1 MKYANLIL
9 PSHKLCFVV
18 ALAAGMIAVPMPTMA
33 EQAVQNI
40 QQAGVVKGQV
50 TDKNGDAVIGATVKV
65 KNAQTGTV
73 TDFNGNFSLS
83 VQKAGTLVVSYI
95 GYLAKEVAFNPGQT
109 LNISIEEDATALDE
123 VVVVGYGVQKKSD
136 VTGSVTS
143 INKDRL
149 SKLPVTNVLQAVQGA
164 AAGVINKDRLSKLP
178 VTNVLQAVQ
187 GAAAGVTI
195 SQGSSIPGDAP
206 SALVRG
212 RNSINA
218 GTGPYIV
225 VDGIPISKSGGSLN
239 DINPSDIESMEILK
253 DASATAI
260 YGTNGANGVILITT
274 KHGKDGKPSVSYNG
288 YIGIEDFAHKMDFCN
303 GSQITQR
310 YKDYVAQNPGETMYN
325 DFVKNQNEAEAQAA
339 GRETDWL
346 YDMVS
351 QTGIIQDHN
360 VTVNGGA
367 EKIKYFISGDYMSQK
382 GVLKGFNYKRYSLR
396 MNIDADVTDYLKIG
410 TNSYIVSHNRD
421 GGRVN
426 FLMAEAMS
434 PYGKV
439 YEDNGSYCIYPMYTE
454 SLFFNPMR
462 DVNQDHERR
471 QWNINLNGY
480 ADINFGNIW
489 KPLDGL
495 RYKFNFGY
503 SFVPRRENYYNGAE
517 QNDLN
522 GYGYI
527 FNAETQSY
535 TAENILT
542 YAKDFGKHHFDLTA
556 LYASSRKKYHDN
568 TAAASK
574 FINDELLWHN
584 LGGGG
589 TQTAKSYTDLYTT
602 VSQMGRLNYSY
613 DSRYLFTFTVRR
625 DGSSVFGEDNK
636 YGTFPSVA
644 LGWNIANEKFME
656 KTQGWLNNLKLRLS
670 YGKAGNEAIGVYE
683 TLAKM
688 SNAAITMDGQS
699 ATALYPSS
707 RMGNSGLGWETTKT
721 FNIGIDFGLLNN
733 RINGNIDFY
742 TSTTT
747 DLLLQ
752 RNLPK
757 ISGYSNVYM
766 NMGKTAN
773 KGLEVTINSKNI
785 VTKDFTWGT
794 NLVWSWNKNE
804 IKDLYGD
811 EKSDIGNRW
820 FIGEPISVIYDYE
833 MVGIWQKDEIE
844 RGDHLKW
851 DPQAQPGDVK
861 LRDVNGDGKID
872 PNDDKTIQGQTT
884 PKWIGGLTNTFTY
897 KNLSLSIFIQTVQGL
912 KRNNSLLAMASDEM
926 GRRNSTTEIGYW
938 TESNPSN
945 EYRSLSKTS
954 NRWGYGFPCDASFTR
969 IKDITLSYQFP
980 AQITNALRIS
990 ALTVYA
996 SARNLAT
1003 FTSWKGWDPE
1013 SDITQRGWG
1022 GYENNYPMTKSYVF
1036 GLNVTF

>member
-1 MKYANLIL
+1 MKYAKLTL
-9 PSHKLCFVV
+9 PSKKLCFVM
-18 ALAAGMIAVPMPTMA
+18 ALAAGMVAFPLPTMA
-33 EQAVQNI
+33 EQAVQNV

-65 KNAQTGTV
+65 KDAQTGTV

-83 VQKAGTLVVSYI
+83 VQKAGSIVVSYI
-95 GYLAKEVAFNPGQT
+95 GYLTKEVAFTPGQS
-109 LNISIEEDATALDE
+109 LNITIEEDATALDE

-164 AAGVINKDRLSKLP
+164 AAGV
-178 VTNVLQAVQ
+178 
-187 GAAAGVTI
+187 TI
-195 SQGSSIPGDAP
+195 TQGSSIPGDAP

-239 DINPSDIESMEILK
+239 DINPNDIESMEILK

-274 KHGKDGKPSVSYNG
+274 KHGKDGKPTVSYNG
-288 YIGIEDFAHKMDFCN
+288 YLGIEDFAKKLDFAN
-303 GSQITQR
+303 GPQMTQR
-310 YKDYVAQNPGETMYN
+310 YKDSAAQNPGETMFN
-325 DFVKNQNEAEAQAA
+325 DYVKYANEAENQAA
-339 GRETDWL
+339 GKETDWL
-346 YDMVS
+346 YDLAS

-360 VTVNGGA
+360 ITINGGA
-367 EKIKYFISGDYMSQK
+367 EKVKYFISGDYMSQK

-439 YEDNGSYCIYPMYTE
+439 YDENGNYEQYPMYSET
-454 SLFFNPMR
+454 LFFNPMQYI
-462 DVNQDHERR
+462 DQDHERR

-480 ADINFGNIW
+480 AELNFGNIW

-503 SFVPRRENYYNGAE
+503 SFVPKRENYYNGE
-517 QNDLN
+517 TEYNHSG

-527 FNAETQSY
+527 FNAETQSR
-535 TAENILT
+535 TVENILT
-542 YAKDFGKHHFDLTA
+542 YSKDIKKHHFDITL

-568 TAAASK
+568 TATGSK

-589 TQTAKSYTDLYTT
+589 TQTAKSYTDLYKT

-625 DGSSVFGEDNK
+625 DGSSVFGSDNK
-636 YGTFPSVA
+636 YGTFPSIA

-656 KTQGWLNNLKLRLS
+656 KADWLNNLKLRLS

-688 SNAAITMDGQS
+688 SNAALTMDGQS

-721 FNIGIDFGLLNN
+721 FNIGIDFGILNN

-742 TSTTT
+742 TSKTT

-766 NMGKTAN
+766 NMGETAN
-773 KGLEVTINSKNI
+773 KGLEITINSKNI

-811 EKSDIGNRW
+811 KQDDLGNRW
-820 FIGEPISVIYDYE
+820 FIGEPISVIYDYVME
-833 MVGIWQKDEIE
+833 GIWQEDEIAS
-844 RGDHLKW
+844 GAHLNH

-861 LRDVNGDGKID
+861 LADLDGDGKIT
-872 PNDDKTIQGQTT
+872 PEGDKKIQGQTT
-884 PKWIGGLTNTFTY
+884 PKWTAGLTNTFSY
-897 KNLSLSIFIQTVQGL
+897 KGLTLSIFIQTAQGMM
-912 KRNNSLLAMASDEM
+912 RNNSLLAMAADEQ

-938 TESNPSN
+938 TPDNKSN
-945 EYRSLSKTS
+945 EYRSLSRTS
-954 NRWGYGFPCDASFTR
+954 NRWGYGFPRKANYTR
-969 IKDITLSYQFP
+969 IKDITLSYTFP
-980 AQITNALRIS
+980 QQILNAIHLS
-990 ALTVYA
+990 GLTAYV
-996 SARNLAT
+996 SGRNLYT
-1003 FTSWKGWDPE
+1003 FTDWKGWDPE
-1013 SDITQRGWG
+1013 ADITQRGWS
-1022 GYENNYPMTKSYVF
+1022 GYENNYPMTKSFVF

>member
-1 MKYANLIL
+1 MKYAKLTL
-9 PSHKLCFVV
+9 PSKKLCFVM
-18 ALAAGMIAVPMPTMA
+18 ALAAGIMAFPLPTMA
-33 EQAVQNI
+33 EHAVQNV
-40 QQAGVVKGQV
+40 QQAGIVKGQV
-50 TDKNGDAVIGATVKV
+50 TDKNGDSVIGATVKV

-73 TDFNGNFSLS
+73 TDFDGNFSLN
-83 VQKAGTLVVSYI
+83 VQESGTLVISYI
-95 GYLAKEVAFNPGQT
+95 GYLTKEVPFTVGQT
-109 LNISIEEDATALDE
+109 LDITIEEDATALDE

-164 AAGVINKDRLSKLP
+164 AAGV
-178 VTNVLQAVQ
+178 
-187 GAAAGVTI
+187 TI
-195 SQGSSIPGDAP
+195 TQGSSIPGDAP
-206 SALVRG
+206 TALVRG

-239 DINPSDIESMEILK
+239 DINPNDIESMEILK

-274 KHGKDGKPSVSYNG
+274 KHGKDGKPTVSYNAYVG
-288 YIGIEDFAHKMDFCN
+288 FEDFAKKLDYCN
-303 GSQITQR
+303 GAQITQR

-325 DFVKNQNEAEAQAA
+325 DYVKNANEAEAQAA
-339 GRETDWL
+339 GKETDWL
-346 YDMVS
+346 YDMIS

-396 MNIDADVTDYLKIG
+396 MNLDADVTDYLKIG

-439 YEDNGSYCIYPMYTE
+439 YDENGNYEQYPMYSET
-454 SLFFNPMR
+454 LFFNPMQYI
-462 DVNQDHERR
+462 NQDHERR
-471 QWNINLNGY
+471 QWNINLNAY
-480 ADINFGNIW
+480 AELNFGNIW

-503 SFVPRRENYYNGAE
+503 SYAPARENYYNGVEEFNNAG
-517 QNDLN
+517 
-522 GYGYI
+522 GYAYI
-527 FNAETQSY
+527 WNAETQSR
-535 TAENILT
+535 TVENILT
-542 YAKDFGKHHFDLTA
+542 YAKDIQKHHFDITL
-556 LYASSRKKYHDN
+556 LYASSRKKYHSN
-568 TAAASK
+568 SATGSK
-574 FINDELLWHN
+574 FINDELQWHN
-584 LGGGG
+584 LGGGS
-589 TQTAKSYTDLYTT
+589 TQTAGSYSDLYTT

-625 DGSSVFGEDNK
+625 DGSSVFGSDNK

-656 KTQGWLNNLKLRLS
+656 KTQSWLNNLKLRLS

-688 SNAAITMDGQS
+688 SNSSITMDGAS
-699 ATALYPSS
+699 STALYPSS

-742 TSTTT
+742 TSETS

-773 KGLEVTINSKNI
+773 KGLEITINSKNI
-785 VTKDFTWGT
+785 VTNDFTWGT
-794 NLVWSWNKNE
+794 SLVWSWNKNE

-811 EKSDIGNRW
+811 KQDDLGNRW
-820 FIGEPISVIYDYE
+820 FIGEPISVIYDYVME
-833 MVGIWQKDEIE
+833 GIWQEDEIAA
-844 RGDHLKW
+844 GKHLNQ
-851 DPQAQPGDVK
+851 DPQAQAGDVK
-861 LRDVNGDGKID
+861 LKDLDGDGKIT
-872 PNDDKTIQGQTT
+872 PEGDKKIQGQTT
-884 PKWIGGLTNTFTY
+884 PKWTAGLTNTFSY
-897 KNLSLSIFIQTVQGL
+897 KGLTLSIFIQTAQGQ
-912 KRNNSLLAMASDEM
+912 KRNNSLLAMAADEQ
-926 GRRNSTTEIGYW
+926 GRRNSTTEVGYW
-938 TESNPSN
+938 TPENKSN

-954 NRWGYGFPCDASFTR
+954 NRWGYGFPRNASYTR
-969 IKDITLSYQFP
+969 IKDITLSYTFP
-980 AQITNALRIS
+980 QQILNAIHLNG
-990 ALTVYA
+990 LTAYV
-996 SARNLAT
+996 SGRNLYT

-1013 SDITQRGWG
+1013 SDITQRGWS
-1022 GYENNYPMTKSYVF
+1022 GYENNYPMTKSLVF

>member
-1 MKYANLIL
+1 MKYANLAL
-9 PSHKLCFVV
+9 PSKKLCFVM
-18 ALAAGMIAVPMPTMA
+18 ALAAGLFANPLPTMA
-33 EQAVQNI
+33 EQAVQNV

-65 KNAQTGTV
+65 KDAQTGTV
-73 TDFNGNFSLS
+73 TDFDGNFSLN
-83 VQKAGTLVVSYI
+83 VQKAGTLVVTYI
-95 GYLAKEVAFNPGQT
+95 GYQTKEVAFQPGQS
-109 LNISIEEDATALDE
+109 LNITIEDDAELLDE

-164 AAGVINKDRLSKLP
+164 AAGV
-178 VTNVLQAVQ
+178 
-187 GAAAGVTI
+187 TI
-195 SQGSSIPGDAP
+195 TQGSSIPGDAP

-239 DINPSDIESMEILK
+239 DINPGDIESMEILK

-288 YIGIEDFAHKMDFCN
+288 YIGFENFAHKMDYCN
-303 GSQITQR
+303 GAQITQR

-346 YDMVS
+346 YDMIS

-367 EKIKYFISGDYMSQK
+367 EKVKYFISGDYMSQK
-382 GVLKGFNYKRYSLR
+382 GVLKGFNYKRYSMR
-396 MNIDADVTDYLKIG
+396 MNIDADVTDYLRIG

-426 FLMAEAMS
+426 FMMAEAMS

-439 YEDNGSYCIYPMYTE
+439 YEDDGSYCIYPMYTE

-462 DVNQDHERR
+462 DINQDHERR
-471 QWNINLNGY
+471 QWNINLNAY
-480 ADINFGNIW
+480 AELNFGNIW
-489 KPLDGL
+489 KPLTGL
-495 RYKFNFGY
+495 TYKFNFGY
-503 SFVPRRENYYNGAE
+503 SFVPKRENYYNGAE
-517 QNDLN
+517 QNDPN

-527 FNAETQSY
+527 FNAETQSR
-535 TAENILT
+535 TVENILT
-542 YAKDFGKHHFDLTA
+542 YAKDIQKHHFDITL

-568 TAAASK
+568 TATGAK

-589 TQTAKSYTDLYTT
+589 TQTAKSYTDLYKT

-625 DGSSVFGEDNK
+625 DGSSVFGADNK

-656 KTQGWLNNLKLRLS
+656 KADWLNNLKLRLS

-688 SNAAITMDGQS
+688 SNSALTMDGQS

-721 FNIGIDFGLLNN
+721 FNIGIDFGFLNN

-757 ISGYSNVYM
+757 VSGYSNVYM

-773 KGLEVTINSKNI
+773 KGLEITINSKNI

-833 MVGIWQKDEIE
+833 MVGIWQKDEID
-844 RGDHLKW
+844 RGDHLNW

-912 KRNNSLLAMASDEM
+912 KRENSLLGTASDEM
-926 GRRNSTTEIGYW
+926 GRRNSTTEVGYW

-945 EYRSLSKTS
+945 EFRSLSKTS
-954 NRWGYGFPCDASFTR
+954 NRWGYRFPCDASFTR
-969 IKDITLSYQFP
+969 IKDVTLSYQFP

-1013 SDITQRGWG
+1013 ADITQRGWKD
-1022 GYENNYPMTKSYVF
+1022 YENNYPMTKSYVF

>member
-9 PSHKLCFVV
+9 PSRKLCFVV

-40 QQAGVVKGQV
+40 QQVGVVKGQV

-143 INKDRL
+143 
-149 SKLPVTNVLQAVQGA
+149 
-164 AAGVINKDRLSKLP
+164 INKDRLSKLP

>member
-1 MKYANLIL
+1 MKYAKLTL
-9 PSHKLCFVV
+9 PSKKLCFVM
-18 ALAAGMIAVPMPTMA
+18 ALAAGMVAFPLPTMA
-33 EQAVQNI
+33 EQAVQNV

-65 KNAQTGTV
+65 KDAQTGTV

-83 VQKAGTLVVSYI
+83 VQKAGSIVVSYI
-95 GYLAKEVAFNPGQT
+95 GYLTKEVAFTPGQS
-109 LNISIEEDATALDE
+109 LNITIEEDATALDE

-143 INKDRL
+143 
-149 SKLPVTNVLQAVQGA
+149 
-164 AAGVINKDRLSKLP
+164 INKDRLSKLP

-239 DINPSDIESMEILK
+239 DINPGDIESMEILK

-288 YIGIEDFAHKMDFCN
+288 YIGFENFAKKMDFCN
-303 GSQITQR
+303 GAQITQR

-325 DFVKNQNEAEAQAA
+325 DYVKNQNEADAQAA
-339 GRETDWL
+339 GKETDWL

-367 EKIKYFISGDYMSQK
+367 DKIKYFISGDYMSQK

-439 YEDNGSYCIYPMYTE
+439 YEDDGSYCIYPMYTE

-471 QWNINLNGY
+471 QWNINLNAY

-489 KPLDGL
+489 KPLEGL
-495 RYKFNFGY
+495 SYKFNFGY

-517 QNDLN
+517 QNDQN

-527 FNAETQSY
+527 FNAETQSR
-535 TAENILT
+535 TVENILT
-542 YAKDFGKHHFDLTA
+542 YAKDIKKHHFDITL

-568 TAAASK
+568 TATGAK

-584 LGGGG
+584 LGGGA
-589 TQTAKSYTDLYTT
+589 TQTAKSYTDLYKT

-625 DGSSVFGEDNK
+625 DGSSVFGSDNK
-636 YGTFPSVA
+636 YGTFPSIA

-656 KTQGWLNNLKLRLS
+656 KVDWLNNLKLRLS

-688 SNAAITMDGQS
+688 SNAALTMDGQS

-721 FNIGIDFGLLNN
+721 FNIGIDFGILNN

-742 TSTTT
+742 TSKTT

-766 NMGKTAN
+766 NMGETAN
-773 KGLEVTINSKNI
+773 KGLEITINSKNI

-794 NLVWSWNKNE
+794 SLVWSWNKNE

-811 EKSDIGNRW
+811 KQDDLGNRW
-820 FIGEPISVIYDYE
+820 FIGEPISVIYDYVME
-833 MVGIWQKDEIE
+833 GIWQKDEIE
-844 RGDHLKW
+844 RGDHLNH

-861 LRDVNGDGKID
+861 LADLNGDGKIT
-872 PNDDKTIQGQTT
+872 PEGDKKIQGQTT
-884 PKWIGGLTNTFTY
+884 PKWIGGMTNTFTY

-912 KRNNSLLAMASDEM
+912 KRDNSLLAMASDEM

-938 TESNPSN
+938 TESNPTN

-954 NRWGYGFPCDASFTR
+954 NRWGYGFPRSAAFTR

-980 AQITNALRIS
+980 AQICNVLHLN

-996 SARNLAT
+996 SGRNLFT
-1003 FTSWKGWDPE
+1003 FTDWKGWDPE
-1013 SDITQRGWG
+1013 SDITQRGWRD
-1022 GYENNYPMTKSYVF
+1022 YENNYPMTKSMVF

>member
-1 MKYANLIL
+1 MKYANLTL
-9 PSHKLCFVV
+9 PSRKLCFVV

-33 EQAVQNI
+33 EQAVQNV

-50 TDKNGDAVIGATVKV
+50 TDKNGDAVIGATVKIKDSQV
-65 KNAQTGTV
+65 GTV
-73 TDFNGNFSLS
+73 TNFDGNFSLN
-83 VQKAGTLVVSYI
+83 VQKAGRLVVSYI
-95 GYLAKEVAFNPGQT
+95 GYLTKEVAFTPGQT
-109 LNISIEEDATALDE
+109 LNIEIEEDATALDE

-143 INKDRL
+143 
-149 SKLPVTNVLQAVQGA
+149 
-164 AAGVINKDRLSKLP
+164 INKDRLSKLP

>member
-1 MKYANLIL
+1 MKYAKLTL
-9 PSHKLCFVV
+9 PSKKLCFVM
-18 ALAAGMIAVPMPTMA
+18 ALAAGLGSFPLPTMA
-33 EQAVQNI
+33 EQTVQNI
-40 QQAGVVKGQV
+40 QQTGVVKGQV
-50 TDKNGDAVIGATVKV
+50 TDKNGDPVIGATVKV
-65 KNAQTGTV
+65 KNAQAGTV
-73 TDFNGNFSLS
+73 TDYDGNFVLN
-83 VQKAGTLVVSYI
+83 VHNPGTLVITYI
-95 GYLAKEVAFNPGQT
+95 GYLTKEVTFNLGQT
-109 LNISIEEDATALDE
+109 LNITIEEDATALDE

-164 AAGVINKDRLSKLP
+164 AAGV
-178 VTNVLQAVQ
+178 
-187 GAAAGVTI
+187 TI
-195 SQGSSIPGDAP
+195 TQGSSIPGDAP

-239 DINPSDIESMEILK
+239 DINPADIESMEILK

-274 KHGKDGKPSVSYNG
+274 KHGKDGKPTVSYNG
-288 YIGIEDFAHKMDFCN
+288 YVGFEDFAKKMDFCN
-303 GSQITQR
+303 GAQITQR

-325 DFVKNQNEAEAQAA
+325 DYVKNQNEAAAQAA
-339 GRETDWL
+339 GQETDWI

-367 EKIKYFISGDYMSQK
+367 ERIKYFISGDYMSQK
-382 GVLKGFNYKRYSLR
+382 GVLKGFNYKRYSMR
-396 MNIDADVTDYLKIG
+396 MNVDADVTNYLKIG

-434 PYGKV
+434 PYGQV
-439 YEDNGSYCIYPMYTE
+439 YNEDGSYCIYPMYTE

-471 QWNINLNGY
+471 QWNINLNAY
-480 ADINFGNIW
+480 AEMDFGNIW
-489 KPLDGL
+489 KPLAGL

-503 SFVPRRENYYNGAE
+503 SFVPRRENYYNGTE
-517 QNDLN
+517 QNDQN

-527 FNAETQSY
+527 FNAETQSR
-535 TAENILT
+535 TVENILT
-542 YAKDFGKHHFDLTA
+542 YAKDIQKHHFDITL

-568 TAAASK
+568 TATGAK
-574 FINDELLWHN
+574 FINDELSWHN

-589 TQTAKSYTDLYTT
+589 TQTAKSYTDLYKT

-625 DGSSVFGEDNK
+625 DGSSVFGNDNK
-636 YGTFPSVA
+636 FGVFPSVA

-656 KTQGWLNNLKLRLS
+656 KAQGWLNNLKLRLS

-688 SNAAITMDGQS
+688 SNNALTMDGQS

-721 FNIGIDFGLLNN
+721 FNIGLDFGFLNN

-794 NLVWSWNKNE
+794 SLVWSWNKNE

-811 EKSDIGNRW
+811 QKDDLGNRW
-820 FIGEPISVIYDYE
+820 FIGQPISVIYDSVME
-833 MVGIWQKDEIE
+833 GIWQKDEID
-844 RGDHLKW
+844 RGDHLKQ

-861 LRDVNGDGKID
+861 LADLDGDGKIT
-872 PNDDKTIQGQTT
+872 PEGDKKIQGQTT

-897 KNLSLSIFIQTVQGL
+897 KNLTLSIFIQTVQGL

-938 TESNPSN
+938 TEANPSN

-954 NRWGYGFPCDASFTR
+954 NRWGYGFPRSAAFTR
-969 IKDITLSYQFP
+969 VKDITLSYQFP
-980 AQITNALRIS
+980 AQICNMLHLN

-996 SARNLAT
+996 SGRNLWT

-1022 GYENNYPMTKSYVF
+1022 GYENNYPMTKSMVF

>member
-1 MKYANLIL
+1 MKYAKLTL
-9 PSHKLCFVV
+9 PSKKLCFVM
-18 ALAAGMIAVPMPTMA
+18 ALAAGMVAFPLPTMA
-33 EQAVQNI
+33 EQAVQNV

-65 KNAQTGTV
+65 KDAQTGTV

-83 VQKAGTLVVSYI
+83 VQKAGSIVVSYI
-95 GYLAKEVAFNPGQT
+95 GYLTKEVAFTPGQS
-109 LNISIEEDATALDE
+109 LNITIEEDATALDE

-143 INKDRL
+143 
-149 SKLPVTNVLQAVQGA
+149 
-164 AAGVINKDRLSKLP
+164 INKDRLSKLP

-239 DINPSDIESMEILK
+239 DINPGDIESMEILK

-288 YIGIEDFAHKMDFCN
+288 YIGFENFAKKMDFCN
-303 GSQITQR
+303 GAQITQR

-325 DFVKNQNEAEAQAA
+325 DYVKNQNEADAQAA
-339 GRETDWL
+339 GKETDWL

-367 EKIKYFISGDYMSQK
+367 DKIKYFISGDYMSQK

-439 YEDNGSYCIYPMYTE
+439 YEDDGSYCIYPMYTE

-471 QWNINLNGY
+471 QWNINLNAY

-489 KPLDGL
+489 KPLEGL
-495 RYKFNFGY
+495 SYKFNFGY
-503 SFVPRRENYYNGAE
+503 SFVPKRENYYNGAE
-517 QNDLN
+517 QNDQN

-527 FNAETQSY
+527 FNAETQSR
-535 TAENILT
+535 TVENILT
-542 YAKDFGKHHFDLTA
+542 YAKDIKKHHFDITL

-568 TAAASK
+568 TATGAK

-584 LGGGG
+584 LGGGA
-589 TQTAKSYTDLYTT
+589 TQTAKSYTDLYKT

-625 DGSSVFGEDNK
+625 DGSSVFGSDNK
-636 YGTFPSVA
+636 YGTFPSIA

-656 KTQGWLNNLKLRLS
+656 KVDWLNNLKLRLS

-688 SNAAITMDGQS
+688 SNAALTMDGQS

-721 FNIGIDFGLLNN
+721 FNIGIDFGILNN

-742 TSTTT
+742 TSKTT

-766 NMGKTAN
+766 NMGETAN
-773 KGLEVTINSKNI
+773 KGLEITINSKNI

-794 NLVWSWNKNE
+794 SLVWSWNKNE

-811 EKSDIGNRW
+811 KQDDLGNRW
-820 FIGEPISVIYDYE
+820 FIGEPISVIYDYVME
-833 MVGIWQKDEIE
+833 GIWQKDEIE
-844 RGDHLKW
+844 RGDHLNH

-861 LRDVNGDGKID
+861 LADLDGDGKIT
-872 PNDDKTIQGQTT
+872 PEGDKKIQGQTT
-884 PKWIGGLTNTFTY
+884 PKWIGGMTNTFTY

-954 NRWGYGFPCDASFTR
+954 NRWGYGFPRSAAFTR

-980 AQITNALRIS
+980 AQICNMLHLN

-996 SARNLAT
+996 SGRNLFT
-1003 FTSWKGWDPE
+1003 FTDWKGWDPE

-1022 GYENNYPMTKSYVF
+1022 GYENNYPMTKSMVF

>member
-1 MKYANLIL
+1 MKYAKLTL
-9 PSHKLCFVV
+9 PSKKLCFVM
-18 ALAAGMIAVPMPTMA
+18 ALAAGLVTFPLPTMA
-33 EQAVQNI
+33 EQTVQNI
-40 QQAGVVKGQV
+40 QQTGVVKGQV
-50 TDKNGDAVIGATVKV
+50 TDKNGDPVIGATVKV
-65 KNAQTGTV
+65 KNAQAGTV
-73 TDFNGNFSLS
+73 TDYDGNFVLN
-83 VQKAGTLVVSYI
+83 VHNPGTLVITYI
-95 GYLAKEVAFNPGQT
+95 GYLTKEVTFNLGQT
-109 LNISIEEDATALDE
+109 LNITIEEDATALDE

-164 AAGVINKDRLSKLP
+164 AAGV
-178 VTNVLQAVQ
+178 
-187 GAAAGVTI
+187 TI

-206 SALVRG
+206 SALIRG

-239 DINPSDIESMEILK
+239 DINPADIESMEILK

-274 KHGKDGKPSVSYNG
+274 KHGKDGKPTVSYNG
-288 YIGIEDFAHKMDFCN
+288 YVGFEDFAKKMDFCN
-303 GSQITQR
+303 GAQITQR

-325 DFVKNQNEAEAQAA
+325 DYVKNQNEAAAQAA
-339 GRETDWL
+339 GQETDWI

-367 EKIKYFISGDYMSQK
+367 ERIKYFISGDYMSQK
-382 GVLKGFNYKRYSLR
+382 GVLKGFNYKRYSMR
-396 MNIDADVTDYLKIG
+396 MNVDADVTNYLKIG

-434 PYGKV
+434 PYGQV
-439 YEDNGSYCIYPMYTE
+439 YNEDGSYCIYPMYTE

-471 QWNINLNGY
+471 QWNINLNAY
-480 ADINFGNIW
+480 AEMDFGNIW
-489 KPLDGL
+489 KPLAGL

-517 QNDLN
+517 QNDQN

-527 FNAETQSY
+527 FNAETQSR
-535 TAENILT
+535 TVENILT
-542 YAKDFGKHHFDLTA
+542 YAKDIQKHHFDITL

-568 TAAASK
+568 TATGAK
-574 FINDELLWHN
+574 FINDELSWHN

-589 TQTAKSYTDLYTT
+589 TQTAKSYTDLYKT

-625 DGSSVFGEDNK
+625 DGSSVFGNDNK
-636 YGTFPSVA
+636 FGVFPSVA

-656 KTQGWLNNLKLRLS
+656 KAQGWLNNLKLRLS

-688 SNAAITMDGQS
+688 SNNALTMDGQS

-721 FNIGIDFGLLNN
+721 FNIGLDFGFLNN

-794 NLVWSWNKNE
+794 SLVWSWNKNE

-811 EKSDIGNRW
+811 QKDDLGNRW
-820 FIGEPISVIYDYE
+820 FIGQPISVIYDYVME
-833 MVGIWQKDEIE
+833 GIWQKDEID
-844 RGDHLKW
+844 RGDHLKQ

-861 LRDVNGDGKID
+861 LADLDGDGKIT
-872 PNDDKTIQGQTT
+872 PEGDKKIQGQTT

-897 KNLSLSIFIQTVQGL
+897 KNLTLSIFIQTVQGL

-938 TESNPSN
+938 TEANPSN

-954 NRWGYGFPCDASFTR
+954 NRWGYGFPRSAAFTR
-969 IKDITLSYQFP
+969 VKDITLSYQFP
-980 AQITNALRIS
+980 AQICNMLHLN

-996 SARNLAT
+996 SGRNLWT

-1022 GYENNYPMTKSYVF
+1022 GYENNYPMTKSMVF

>member
-1 MKYANLIL
+1 MKYAKLTL
-9 PSHKLCFVV
+9 PTRKLCFVM
-18 ALAAGMIAVPMPTMA
+18 ALAAGMMAFPLPTMA
-33 EQAVQNI
+33 EQAVQDV

-50 TDKNGDAVIGATVKV
+50 TDKNGEGVIGATVKV
-65 KNAQTGTV
+65 KDAATGTV
-73 TDFNGNFSLS
+73 TDYDGNFTLN
-83 VQKAGTLVVSYI
+83 VQSAGTLVVSYI
-95 GYLAKEVAFNPGQT
+95 GYLTKEVAFTPGQT
-109 LNISIEEDATALDE
+109 LNITIEEDATALDE

-143 INKDRL
+143 
-149 SKLPVTNVLQAVQGA
+149 
-164 AAGVINKDRLSKLP
+164 INKDRLSKLP

-225 VDGIPISKSGGSLN
+225 VDGVPISKSGGSLN
-239 DINPSDIESMEILK
+239 DINPGDIESMEILK

-274 KHGKDGKPSVSYNG
+274 KHGKDGKPSISYNG
-288 YIGIEDFAHKMDFCN
+288 YLGIEDFAHKMDYCN
-303 GSQITQR
+303 GAQITQR

-396 MNIDADVTDYLKIG
+396 MNIDADVTDYLRIG

-426 FLMAEAMS
+426 FMMAEAMS

-439 YEDNGSYCIYPMYTE
+439 YEDDGSYCIYPMYTE
-454 SLFFNPMR
+454 SLFFNPLR
-462 DVNQDHERR
+462 DINQDHERR
-471 QWNINLNGY
+471 QWNINLNAY
-480 ADINFGNIW
+480 AELNFGNIW
-489 KPLDGL
+489 KTLTGL
-495 RYKFNFGY
+495 TYKFNFGY
-503 SFVPRRENYYNGAE
+503 SFVPKRENYYNGAE
-517 QNDLN
+517 QNDPN

-527 FNAETQSY
+527 FNAETQSR
-535 TAENILT
+535 TVENILT
-542 YAKDFGKHHFDLTA
+542 YAKDIQKHHFDITL

-568 TAAASK
+568 TATGAK

-625 DGSSVFGEDNK
+625 DGSSVFGSDNK

-656 KTQGWLNNLKLRLS
+656 KADWLNNLKLRLS

-688 SNAAITMDGQS
+688 SNAALTMDGQS

-721 FNIGIDFGLLNN
+721 FNIGIDFGFLNN

-773 KGLEVTINSKNI
+773 KGLEITINSKNI

-912 KRNNSLLAMASDEM
+912 KRNNSLLGTASDEM
-926 GRRNSTTEIGYW
+926 GRRNSPTEIGYW
-938 TESNPSN
+938 SESNPSN
-945 EYRSLSKTS
+945 EFRSLSKTS

-969 IKDITLSYQFP
+969 IKDVTLSYQFP
-980 AQITNALRIS
+980 AQIVNALHIS

-1013 SDITQRGWG
+1013 ADITQRGWG

>member
-1 MKYANLIL
+1 MKNVHLSL
-9 PSHKLCFVV
+9 PSKKLCFAM
-18 ALAAGMIAVPMPTMA
+18 ALAAGIMAFPLPTMA
-33 EQAVQNI
+33 EQAVQNV
-40 QQAGVVKGQV
+40 QQTGVVKGQV
-50 TDKNGDAVIGATVKV
+50 TDKNGDGVIGATVKV
-65 KNAQTGTV
+65 KDAATGTV
-73 TDFNGNFSLS
+73 TDYDGNFSLN

-95 GYLAKEVAFNPGQT
+95 GYLTKEVAFTPGQT

-164 AAGVINKDRLSKLP
+164 AAGV
-178 VTNVLQAVQ
+178 
-187 GAAAGVTI
+187 TI
-195 SQGSSIPGDAP
+195 TQGSSIPGDAP

-239 DINPSDIESMEILK
+239 DINPGDIESMEILK

-274 KHGKDGKPSVSYNG
+274 KHGKDGTPSVSYNG
-288 YIGIEDFAHKMDFCN
+288 YIGFENFAHKMDYCN
-303 GSQITQR
+303 GAQITQR

-346 YDMVS
+346 YDMIS

-367 EKIKYFISGDYMSQK
+367 EKVKYFISGDYMSQK

-396 MNIDADVTDYLKIG
+396 MNIDADVTDYLRIG

-426 FLMAEAMS
+426 FMMAEAMS

-439 YEDNGSYCIYPMYTE
+439 YEDDGSYCIYPMYTE

-462 DVNQDHERR
+462 DINQDHERR
-471 QWNINLNGY
+471 QWNINLNAY
-480 ADINFGNIW
+480 AELNFGNIW
-489 KPLDGL
+489 KPLSGL
-495 RYKFNFGY
+495 TYKFNFGY
-503 SFVPRRENYYNGAE
+503 SFVPKRENYYNGAE
-517 QNDLN
+517 QNDPN

-527 FNAETQSY
+527 FNAETQSR
-535 TAENILT
+535 TVENILT
-542 YAKDFGKHHFDLTA
+542 YAKDIQKHHFDITL

-568 TAAASK
+568 TATGAK

-589 TQTAKSYTDLYTT
+589 TQTAKSYTDLYKT

-625 DGSSVFGEDNK
+625 DGSSVFGSDNK
-636 YGTFPSVA
+636 YGTFPSIA

-656 KTQGWLNNLKLRLS
+656 KADWLNNLKLRLS

-688 SNAAITMDGQS
+688 SNAALTMDGQS
-699 ATALYPSS
+699 NTALYPSS

-721 FNIGIDFGLLNN
+721 FNIGIDFGFLNN

-757 ISGYSNVYM
+757 ISGFSNVYM

-773 KGLEVTINSKNI
+773 KGLEITINSKNI

-833 MVGIWQKDEIE
+833 MVGIWQKEEID

-912 KRNNSLLAMASDEM
+912 KRNNSLLGTASDEM
-926 GRRNSTTEIGYW
+926 GRRNSPTEIGYW
-938 TESNPSN
+938 SESNPSN
-945 EYRSLSKTS
+945 EFRSLSKTS

-969 IKDITLSYQFP
+969 IKDVTLSYQFP
-980 AQITNALRIS
+980 AQIINALRIS

-1013 SDITQRGWG
+1013 ADITQRGWG

>member
-1 MKYANLIL
+1 M
-9 PSHKLCFVV
+9 KLCFAM
-18 ALAAGMIAVPMPTMA
+18 ALAGGIMAFPLPTMA
-33 EQAVQNI
+33 EQAVQNV

-50 TDKNGDAVIGATVKV
+50 TDKNGDGVIGATVKV
-65 KNAQTGTV
+65 KDAQAGTV
-73 TDFNGNFSLS
+73 TDYNGNFSLN

-95 GYLAKEVAFNPGQT
+95 GYLTKEIAFTPGQT
-109 LNISIEEDATALDE
+109 LNITIEEDATALDE

-143 INKDRL
+143 
-149 SKLPVTNVLQAVQGA
+149 
-164 AAGVINKDRLSKLP
+164 INKDRLSKLP

-239 DINPSDIESMEILK
+239 DINPGDIESMEILK

-274 KHGKDGKPSVSYNG
+274 KHGKEGKPSVSYNG
-288 YIGIEDFAHKMDFCN
+288 YIGFENFAHKMDYCN
-303 GSQITQR
+303 GAQITQR

-396 MNIDADVTDYLKIG
+396 MNIDADVTNYLKIG

-426 FLMAEAMS
+426 FMMAEAMS

-439 YEDNGSYCIYPMYTE
+439 YEDDGSYCIYPMYTE

-462 DVNQDHERR
+462 DINQDHERR
-471 QWNINLNGY
+471 QWNINLNAY
-480 ADINFGNIW
+480 AELNFGNIW
-489 KPLDGL
+489 KPLTGL
-495 RYKFNFGY
+495 TYKFNFGY
-503 SFVPRRENYYNGAE
+503 SFVPKRENYYNGAE
-517 QNDLN
+517 QNDPN

-527 FNAETQSY
+527 FNAETQSR
-535 TAENILT
+535 TVENILT
-542 YAKDFGKHHFDLTA
+542 YAKDIKKHHFDITL

-568 TAAASK
+568 TATGAK

-589 TQTAKSYTDLYTT
+589 TQTAKSYTDLYKT

-625 DGSSVFGEDNK
+625 DGSSVFGADNK
-636 YGTFPSVA
+636 YGTFPSIA

-656 KTQGWLNNLKLRLS
+656 KADWLNNLKLRLS

-688 SNAAITMDGQS
+688 SNAALTMDGQS

-721 FNIGIDFGLLNN
+721 FNIGIDFGFLNN

-757 ISGYSNVYM
+757 VSGYSNVYM

-773 KGLEVTINSKNI
+773 KGLEITINSKNI

-844 RGDHLKW
+844 RGDHLNW

-912 KRNNSLLAMASDEM
+912 KRNNSLLGTASDEM
-926 GRRNSTTEIGYW
+926 GRRNSPTEIGYW
-938 TESNPSN
+938 SESNPSN
-945 EYRSLSKTS
+945 EFRSLSKTS

-969 IKDITLSYQFP
+969 IKDVTLSYQFP
-980 AQITNALRIS
+980 AQIINALRIS

-1013 SDITQRGWG
+1013 ADITQRGWG

>member
-1 MKYANLIL
+1 M
-9 PSHKLCFVV
+9 KLCFAM
-18 ALAAGMIAVPMPTMA
+18 ALAGGIMAFPLPTMA
-33 EQAVQNI
+33 EQAVQNV

-50 TDKNGDAVIGATVKV
+50 TDKNGDGVIGATVKV
-65 KNAQTGTV
+65 KDAQAGTV
-73 TDFNGNFSLS
+73 TDYNGNFSLN
-83 VQKAGTLVVSYI
+83 VQKAGILVVSYI
-95 GYLAKEVAFNPGQT
+95 GYLTKEIAFTPGQT
-109 LNISIEEDATALDE
+109 LNITIEEDATALDE

-143 INKDRL
+143 
-149 SKLPVTNVLQAVQGA
+149 
-164 AAGVINKDRLSKLP
+164 INKDRLSKLP

-239 DINPSDIESMEILK
+239 DINPGDIESMEILK

-274 KHGKDGKPSVSYNG
+274 KHGKEGKPSVSYNG
-288 YIGIEDFAHKMDFCN
+288 YVGFETFAHKMDFCD
-303 GSQITQR
+303 GQQITQR

-325 DFVKNQNEAEAQAA
+325 DFVKNQNEADAQAA

-351 QTGIIQDHN
+351 QTGIIHDHN

-396 MNIDADVTDYLKIG
+396 MNIDADVTDYLRIG

-426 FLMAEAMS
+426 FMMAEAMS

-439 YEDNGSYCIYPMYTE
+439 YEDDGSYCIYPMYTE

-462 DVNQDHERR
+462 DINQDHERR
-471 QWNINLNGY
+471 QWNINLNAY
-480 ADINFGNIW
+480 AELNFGNIW
-489 KPLDGL
+489 KPLTGL
-495 RYKFNFGY
+495 TYKFNFGY
-503 SFVPRRENYYNGAE
+503 SFVPKRENYYNGAE
-517 QNDLN
+517 QNDPN

-527 FNAETQSY
+527 FNAETQSR
-535 TAENILT
+535 TVENILT
-542 YAKDFGKHHFDLTA
+542 YAKDIQKHHFDITL

-568 TAAASK
+568 TATGAK

-589 TQTAKSYTDLYTT
+589 TQTAKSYTDLYKT

-625 DGSSVFGEDNK
+625 DGSSVFGADNK

-656 KTQGWLNNLKLRLS
+656 KADWLNNLKLRLS

-688 SNAAITMDGQS
+688 SNAALTMDGQS

-721 FNIGIDFGLLNN
+721 FNIGIDFGFLNN

-757 ISGYSNVYM
+757 VSGYSNVYM

-773 KGLEVTINSKNI
+773 KGLEITINSKNI

-833 MVGIWQKDEIE
+833 MVGIWQKDEID
-844 RGDHLKW
+844 RGDHLNW

-872 PNDDKTIQGQTT
+872 PNNDKTIQGQTT

-912 KRNNSLLAMASDEM
+912 KRNNSLLGTASDEM
-926 GRRNSTTEIGYW
+926 GRRNSTTEVGYW

-945 EYRSLSKTS
+945 EFRSLSKTS

-969 IKDITLSYQFP
+969 IKDVTLSYQFP

-1013 SDITQRGWG
+1013 ADITQRGWG

>member
-1 MKYANLIL
+1 MKYAKLTL
-9 PSHKLCFVV
+9 PSKKLCFVM
-18 ALAAGMIAVPMPTMA
+18 ALAAGMVAFPLPTMA
-33 EQAVQNI
+33 EQAVQNV

-65 KNAQTGTV
+65 KDAQTGTV

-83 VQKAGTLVVSYI
+83 VQKAGSIVVSYI
-95 GYLAKEVAFNPGQT
+95 GYLTKEVAFTPGQS
-109 LNISIEEDATALDE
+109 LNITIEEDATALDE

-164 AAGVINKDRLSKLP
+164 AAGV
-178 VTNVLQAVQ
+178 
-187 GAAAGVTI
+187 TI
-195 SQGSSIPGDAP
+195 QQGSSIPGDAP

-239 DINPSDIESMEILK
+239 DINPGDIESMEILK

-288 YIGIEDFAHKMDFCN
+288 YIGFENFAKKMDFCN
-303 GSQITQR
+303 GAQITQR

-325 DFVKNQNEAEAQAA
+325 DYVKNQNEADAQAA
-339 GRETDWL
+339 GKETDWL

-367 EKIKYFISGDYMSQK
+367 DKIKYFISGDYMSQK

-439 YEDNGSYCIYPMYTE
+439 YEDDGSYCIYPMYTE

-471 QWNINLNGY
+471 QWNINLNAY

-489 KPLDGL
+489 KPLEGL
-495 RYKFNFGY
+495 SYKFNFGY

-517 QNDLN
+517 QNDQN

-527 FNAETQSY
+527 FNAETQSR
-535 TAENILT
+535 TVENILT
-542 YAKDFGKHHFDLTA
+542 YAKDIKKHHFDITL

-568 TAAASK
+568 TATGAK

-584 LGGGG
+584 LGGGA
-589 TQTAKSYTDLYTT
+589 TQTAKSYTDLYKT

-625 DGSSVFGEDNK
+625 DGSSVFGSDNK
-636 YGTFPSVA
+636 YGTFPSIA

-656 KTQGWLNNLKLRLS
+656 KVDWLNNLKLRLS

-688 SNAAITMDGQS
+688 SNAALTMDGQS

-721 FNIGIDFGLLNN
+721 FNIGIDFGILNN

-742 TSTTT
+742 TSKTT

-766 NMGKTAN
+766 NMGETAN
-773 KGLEVTINSKNI
+773 KGLEITINSKNI

-794 NLVWSWNKNE
+794 SLVWSWNKNE

-811 EKSDIGNRW
+811 KQDDLGNRW
-820 FIGEPISVIYDYE
+820 FIGEPISVIYDYVME
-833 MVGIWQKDEIE
+833 GIWQKDEIE
-844 RGDHLKW
+844 RGDHLNH

-861 LRDVNGDGKID
+861 LADLNGDGKIT
-872 PNDDKTIQGQTT
+872 PEGDKKIQGQTT
-884 PKWIGGLTNTFTY
+884 PKWIGGMTNTFTY

-938 TESNPSN
+938 TESNPTN

-954 NRWGYGFPCDASFTR
+954 NRWGYGFPRSAAFTR

-980 AQITNALRIS
+980 AQICNMLHLN

-996 SARNLAT
+996 SVTSSPSPTGRDGILSLTSPNVVGVAT
-1003 FTSWKGWDPE
+1003 RTT
-1013 SDITQRGWG
+1013 TQ
-1022 GYENNYPMTKSYVF
+1022 
-1036 GLNVTF
+1036 

>member
-1 MKYANLIL
+1 MKYAKLTI
-9 PSHKLCFVV
+9 PSKKLCFVM
-18 ALAAGMIAVPMPTMA
+18 ALAAGMVAFPLPTMA
-33 EQAVQNI
+33 EQAVQNV

-65 KNAQTGTV
+65 KDAQTGTV

-83 VQKAGTLVVSYI
+83 VQKAGSIVVSYI
-95 GYLAKEVAFNPGQT
+95 GYLTKEVAFTPGQS
-109 LNISIEEDATALDE
+109 LNITIEEDATALDE

-143 INKDRL
+143 
-149 SKLPVTNVLQAVQGA
+149 
-164 AAGVINKDRLSKLP
+164 INKDRLSKLP

-239 DINPSDIESMEILK
+239 DINPGDIESMEILK

-288 YIGIEDFAHKMDFCN
+288 YIGFENFAKKMDFCN
-303 GSQITQR
+303 GAQITQR

-325 DFVKNQNEAEAQAA
+325 DYVKNQNEADAQAA
-339 GRETDWL
+339 GKETDWL

-367 EKIKYFISGDYMSQK
+367 DKIKYFISGDYMSQK

-439 YEDNGSYCIYPMYTE
+439 YEDDGSYCIYPMYTE

-471 QWNINLNGY
+471 QWNINLNAY

-489 KPLDGL
+489 KPLEGL
-495 RYKFNFGY
+495 SYKFNFGY

-517 QNDLN
+517 QNDQN

-527 FNAETQSY
+527 FNAETQSR
-535 TAENILT
+535 TVENILT
-542 YAKDFGKHHFDLTA
+542 YAKDIKKHHFDITL

-568 TAAASK
+568 TATGAK

-584 LGGGG
+584 LGGGA
-589 TQTAKSYTDLYTT
+589 TQTAKSYTDLYKT

-625 DGSSVFGEDNK
+625 DGSSVFGSDNK
-636 YGTFPSVA
+636 YGTFPSIA

-656 KTQGWLNNLKLRLS
+656 KVDWLNNLKLRLS

-688 SNAAITMDGQS
+688 SNAALTMDGQS

-721 FNIGIDFGLLNN
+721 FNIGIDFGILNN

-742 TSTTT
+742 TSKTT

-766 NMGKTAN
+766 NMGETAN
-773 KGLEVTINSKNI
+773 KGLEITINSKNI

-794 NLVWSWNKNE
+794 SLVWSWNKNE

-811 EKSDIGNRW
+811 KQDDLGNRW
-820 FIGEPISVIYDYE
+820 FIGEPISVIYDYVME
-833 MVGIWQKDEIE
+833 GIWQKDEIE
-844 RGDHLKW
+844 RGDHLNH

-861 LRDVNGDGKID
+861 LADLDGDGKIT
-872 PNDDKTIQGQTT
+872 PEGDKKIQGQTT
-884 PKWIGGLTNTFTY
+884 PKWIGGMTNTFTY

-938 TESNPSN
+938 TESNPTN

-954 NRWGYGFPCDASFTR
+954 NRWGYGFPRSAAFTR

-980 AQITNALRIS
+980 AQICNMLHLN

-996 SARNLAT
+996 SGRNLFT
-1003 FTSWKGWDPE
+1003 FTDWKGWDPE

-1022 GYENNYPMTKSYVF
+1022 GYENNYPMTKSMVF

>member
-1 MKYANLIL
+1 MKYAKLTI
-9 PSHKLCFVV
+9 PSKKLCFVM
-18 ALAAGMIAVPMPTMA
+18 ALAAGMVAFPLPTMA
-33 EQAVQNI
+33 EQAVQNV

-65 KNAQTGTV
+65 KDAQTGTV

-83 VQKAGTLVVSYI
+83 VQKAGSIVVSYI
-95 GYLAKEVAFNPGQT
+95 GYLTKEVAFTPGQS
-109 LNISIEEDATALDE
+109 LNITIEEDATALDE

-143 INKDRL
+143 
-149 SKLPVTNVLQAVQGA
+149 
-164 AAGVINKDRLSKLP
+164 INKDRLSKLP

-239 DINPSDIESMEILK
+239 DINPGDIESMEILK

-288 YIGIEDFAHKMDFCN
+288 YIGFENFAKKMDFCN
-303 GSQITQR
+303 GAQITQR

-325 DFVKNQNEAEAQAA
+325 DYVKNQNEADAQAA
-339 GRETDWL
+339 GKETDWL

-367 EKIKYFISGDYMSQK
+367 DKIKYFISGDYMSQK

-439 YEDNGSYCIYPMYTE
+439 YEDDGSYCIYPMYTE

-471 QWNINLNGY
+471 QWNINLNAY

-489 KPLDGL
+489 KPLEGL
-495 RYKFNFGY
+495 SYKFNFGY

-517 QNDLN
+517 QNDQN

-527 FNAETQSY
+527 FNAETQSR
-535 TAENILT
+535 TVENILT
-542 YAKDFGKHHFDLTA
+542 YAKDIKKHHFDITL

-568 TAAASK
+568 TATGAK

-584 LGGGG
+584 LGGGA
-589 TQTAKSYTDLYTT
+589 TQTAKSYTDLYKT

-625 DGSSVFGEDNK
+625 DGSSVFGSDNK
-636 YGTFPSVA
+636 YGTFPSIA

-656 KTQGWLNNLKLRLS
+656 KVDWLNNLKLRLS

-688 SNAAITMDGQS
+688 SNSALTMDGQS

-721 FNIGIDFGLLNN
+721 FNIGIDFGILNN

-742 TSTTT
+742 TSKTT

-766 NMGKTAN
+766 NMGETAN
-773 KGLEVTINSKNI
+773 KGLEITINSKNI

-794 NLVWSWNKNE
+794 SLVWSWNKNE

-811 EKSDIGNRW
+811 KQDDLGNRW
-820 FIGEPISVIYDYE
+820 FIGEPISVIYDYVME
-833 MVGIWQKDEIE
+833 GIWQKDEIE
-844 RGDHLKW
+844 RGDHLNH

-861 LRDVNGDGKID
+861 LADLDGDGKIT
-872 PNDDKTIQGQTT
+872 PEGDKKIQGQTT
-884 PKWIGGLTNTFTY
+884 PKWIGGMTNTFTY

-938 TESNPSN
+938 TESNPTN

-954 NRWGYGFPCDASFTR
+954 NRWGYGFPRSAAFTR

-980 AQITNALRIS
+980 AQICNMLHLN

-996 SARNLAT
+996 SGRNLFT
-1003 FTSWKGWDPE
+1003 FTDWKGWDPE

-1022 GYENNYPMTKSYVF
+1022 GYENNYPMTKSMVF

>member
-1 MKYANLIL
+1 MKYAKLTL
-9 PSHKLCFVV
+9 PSRKLCFVM
-18 ALAAGMIAVPMPTMA
+18 ALAAGMIAFPLPTMA
-33 EQAVQNI
+33 EQAVQDV

-50 TDKNGDAVIGATVKV
+50 TDKNGEGVIGATVKV
-65 KNAQTGTV
+65 KDAQTGTV
-73 TDFNGNFSLS
+73 TDFDGNFTLN

-95 GYLAKEVAFNPGQT
+95 GYLTKEVAFTPGQT

-143 INKDRL
+143 
-149 SKLPVTNVLQAVQGA
+149 
-164 AAGVINKDRLSKLP
+164 INKDRLSKLP

-239 DINPSDIESMEILK
+239 DINPNDIESMEILK

-274 KHGKDGKPSVSYNG
+274 KHGKDGKPNISYNG
-288 YIGIEDFAHKMDFCN
+288 YIGIEDFAKKLDFCN
-303 GSQITQR
+303 GQEITQR
-310 YKDYVAQNPGETMYN
+310 YRDYVAQNAGETMFN
-325 DFVKNQNEAEAQAA
+325 DYVKNANEAEAQAA

-360 VTVNGGA
+360 VTINGGA
-367 EKIKYFISGDYMSQK
+367 ERVKYFISGDYMKQK
-382 GVLKGFNYKRYSLR
+382 GVLKGFNYQRYSLR
-396 MNIDADVTDYLKIG
+396 LNVDADVTDYLKIG

-439 YEDNGSYCIYPMYTE
+439 YDENGNYEQYPMYSET
-454 SLFFNPMR
+454 LFFNPMQYI
-462 DVNQDHERR
+462 DQDHERR
-471 QWNINLNGY
+471 QWNINLNVY
-480 ADINFGNIW
+480 AELDFGNIW
-489 KPLDGL
+489 KPLSGL

-503 SFVPRRENYYNGAE
+503 SFVPKRENYYNGEA
-517 QNDLN
+517 QFNTSG

-535 TAENILT
+535 TSENILS
-542 YAKDFGKHHFDLTA
+542 YAKDFGKHHIDLTA
-556 LYASSRKKYHDN
+556 LYASSRKKYHEN
-568 TAAASK
+568 KATGSK
-574 FINDELLWHN
+574 FINDELSWHN
-584 LGGGG
+584 LGGGS
-589 TQTAKSYTDLYTT
+589 TQTSGSYSDLYTT

-625 DGSSVFGEDNK
+625 DGSSVFGNDNK
-636 YGTFPSVA
+636 YGVFPSVA
-644 LGWNIANEKFME
+644 LGWNLANEKFME
-656 KTQGWLNNLKLRLS
+656 KFDWLNNLKLRLS

-688 SNAAITMDGQS
+688 SNAAITMDGAT

-707 RMGNSGLGWETTKT
+707 RMGNSGLSWETTKT
-721 FNIGIDFGLLNN
+721 FNFGIDFGILNN
-733 RINGNIDFY
+733 RINGTIDFY

-773 KGLEVTINSKNI
+773 TGLEITINSKNI

-794 NLVWSWNKNE
+794 SLVWSWNKNE

-811 EKSDIGNRW
+811 EKDDIGNRW

-833 MVGIWQKDEIE
+833 MEGIWQEDEIAA
-844 RGDHLKW
+844 GKHLNQ
-851 DPQAQPGDVK
+851 DPQAQAGDVK
-861 LRDVNGDGKID
+861 LKDINGDGKID
-872 PNDDKTIQGQTT
+872 PNDDKVIQGQTT
-884 PKWIGGLTNTFTY
+884 PKWTAGLTNTFSY
-897 KNLSLSIFIQTVQGL
+897 KGITLSIFIQTAQGQ
-912 KRNNSLLAMASDEM
+912 KRNNSLLAMAADEQ

-938 TESNPSN
+938 TPENRSN

-954 NRWGYGFPCDASFTR
+954 NRWGYGFPCDASYTR

-980 AQITNALRIS
+980 TQITNMLHLS
-990 ALTVYA
+990 SLTAYV
-996 SARNLAT
+996 SGRNLAT

-1013 SDITQRGWG
+1013 ADITQRGWG
-1022 GYENNYPMTKSYVF
+1022 GYENNYPMTKSFVF

>member
-9 PSHKLCFVV
+9 PSRKLCFVV

-143 INKDRL
+143 
-149 SKLPVTNVLQAVQGA
+149 
-164 AAGVINKDRLSKLP
+164 INKDRLSKLP

-636 YGTFPSVA
+636 YGTFPSIA

-980 AQITNALRIS
+980 TQITNALRIS

>member
-1 MKYANLIL
+1 M
-9 PSHKLCFVV
+9 KLCFAM
-18 ALAAGMIAVPMPTMA
+18 ALAGGIMAFPLPTMA
-33 EQAVQNI
+33 EQAVQNV

-50 TDKNGDAVIGATVKV
+50 TDKNGDGVIGATVKV
-65 KNAQTGTV
+65 KDAQAGTV
-73 TDFNGNFSLS
+73 TDYNGNFSLN

-95 GYLAKEVAFNPGQT
+95 GYLTKEIAFTPGQT
-109 LNISIEEDATALDE
+109 LNITIEEDATALDE

-143 INKDRL
+143 
-149 SKLPVTNVLQAVQGA
+149 
-164 AAGVINKDRLSKLP
+164 INKDRLSKLP

-239 DINPSDIESMEILK
+239 DINPGDIESMEILK

-274 KHGKDGKPSVSYNG
+274 KHGKEGKPSVSYNG
-288 YIGIEDFAHKMDFCN
+288 YIGFENFAHKMDYCN
-303 GSQITQR
+303 GAQITQR

-367 EKIKYFISGDYMSQK
+367 EKVKYFISGDYMSQK

-396 MNIDADVTDYLKIG
+396 MNIDADVTDYLRIG

-426 FLMAEAMS
+426 FMMAEAMS

-439 YEDNGSYCIYPMYTE
+439 YEDDGSYCIYPMYTE

-462 DVNQDHERR
+462 DINQDHERR
-471 QWNINLNGY
+471 QWNINLNAY
-480 ADINFGNIW
+480 AELNFGNIW
-489 KPLDGL
+489 KPLSGL
-495 RYKFNFGY
+495 TYKFNFGY
-503 SFVPRRENYYNGAE
+503 SFVPKRENYYNGAE
-517 QNDLN
+517 QNDPN

-527 FNAETQSY
+527 FNAETQSR
-535 TAENILT
+535 TVENILT
-542 YAKDFGKHHFDLTA
+542 YAKDIQKHHFDITL

-568 TAAASK
+568 TATGAK

-589 TQTAKSYTDLYTT
+589 TQTAKSYTDLYKT

-625 DGSSVFGEDNK
+625 DGSSVFGADNK
-636 YGTFPSVA
+636 YGTFPSIA

-656 KTQGWLNNLKLRLS
+656 KADWLNNLKLRLS

-688 SNAAITMDGQS
+688 SNAALTMDGQS

-721 FNIGIDFGLLNN
+721 FNIGIDFGFLNN

-757 ISGYSNVYM
+757 VSGYSNVYM

-773 KGLEVTINSKNI
+773 KGLEITINSKNI

-844 RGDHLKW
+844 RGDHLNW

-912 KRNNSLLAMASDEM
+912 KRNNSLLGTASDEM
-926 GRRNSTTEIGYW
+926 GRRNSPTEIGYW
-938 TESNPSN
+938 SESNPSN
-945 EYRSLSKTS
+945 EFRSLSKTS

-969 IKDITLSYQFP
+969 IKDVTLSYQFP
-980 AQITNALRIS
+980 AQIINALRIS

-1013 SDITQRGWG
+1013 ADITQRGWRD
-1022 GYENNYPMTKSYVF
+1022 YENNYPMTKSYVF

>member
-1 MKYANLIL
+1 MNQNSLKKKLLLIMILSSGLIGGLISSYAE
-9 PSHKLCFVV
+9 SH
-18 ALAAGMIAVPMPTMA
+18 AARV
-33 EQAVQNI
+33 QAVEQTKN
-40 QQAGVVKGQV
+40 VV
-50 TDKNGDAVIGATVKV
+50 
-65 KNAQTGTV
+65 GTV
-73 TDFNGNFSLS
+73 TDENGDPLIGVSVSAGPGLGVVTDLDGRFSLDG
-83 VQKAGTLVVSYI
+83 VTANTVLTFSYV
-95 GYLAKEVAFNPGQT
+95 GYATQEIRVGSQN
-109 LNISIEEDATALDE
+109 NINVRLIEDNTVLDE
-123 VVVVGYGVQKKSD
+123 LVVVGYGVQKKSD

-143 INKDRL
+143 
-149 SKLPVTNVLQAVQGA
+149 
-164 AAGVINKDRLSKLP
+164 INKDRLSKLP

-239 DINPSDIESMEILK
+239 DINPGDIESMEILK

-274 KHGKDGKPSVSYNG
+274 KHGKDGKPTVSYNG
-288 YIGIEDFAHKMDFCN
+288 YLGVEDFAHKMDFCN
-303 GSQITQR
+303 GAQITQR
-310 YKDYVAQNPGETMYN
+310 YKDYVAQNAGETMFN
-325 DFVKNQNEAEAQAA
+325 DYVKNQAEAAAQAA
-339 GRETDWL
+339 GQETDWL

-360 VTVNGGA
+360 VTINGGA
-367 EKIKYFISGDYMSQK
+367 DKVKYFISGDYMDQK

-434 PYGKV
+434 PYGQV
-439 YEDNGSYCIYPMYTE
+439 YNEDGTYCIYPMASE
-454 SLFFNPMR
+454 NLFFNPMR

-471 QWNINLNGY
+471 QWNINLNAY
-480 ADINFGNIW
+480 AELNFGNIW
-489 KPLDGL
+489 KPLTGL
-495 RYKFNFGY
+495 TYKFNFGY
-503 SFVPRRENYYNGAE
+503 SFVPKRENYYNGAE
-517 QNDLN
+517 QNNPN

-527 FNAETQSY
+527 FNAETQSR
-535 TAENILT
+535 TVENILT
-542 YAKDFGKHHFDLTA
+542 YAKDIQKHHFDITL

-568 TAAASK
+568 TATGAK

-589 TQTAKSYTDLYTT
+589 TQTAKSYTDLYKT

-625 DGSSVFGEDNK
+625 DGSSVFGSDNK
-636 YGTFPSVA
+636 YGVFPSVA
-644 LGWNIANEKFME
+644 LGWNIANEAFMQ
-656 KTQGWLNNLKLRLS
+656 KTSDWLNTLKLRIS

-688 SNAAITMDGQS
+688 TNAALTMDGQS

-721 FNIGIDFGLLNN
+721 FNIGIDFGFLNN

-757 ISGYSNVYM
+757 ISGFSNVYM

-773 KGLEVTINSKNI
+773 KGLEITVNSKNI
-785 VTKDFTWGT
+785 VTKDFTWST

-811 EKSDIGNRW
+811 KQDDLGNRW
-820 FIGEPISVIYDYE
+820 FIGHPISVIYDYE
-833 MVGIWQKDEIE
+833 MEGIWQKDEIE
-844 RGDHLKW
+844 RGDHLKH
-851 DPQAQPGDVK
+851 DPQAQAGDVK
-861 LRDVNGDGKID
+861 LRDIDGDGKIT
-872 PNDDKTIQGQTT
+872 PEGDKTIQGQTT

-897 KNLSLSIFIQTVQGL
+897 KNLTLSIFIQTVQGL

-926 GRRNSTTEIGYW
+926 GRRNSTTEVGYW
-938 TESNPSN
+938 SVDNPTN
-945 EYRSLSKTS
+945 EFRSLSKTS
-954 NRWGYGFPCDASFTR
+954 NRWGYGFPRNASFTR
-969 IKDITLSYQFP
+969 VKDITLSYVFP
-980 AQITNALRIS
+980 QQITNKLHIGG
-990 ALTVYA
+990 LTVYA
-996 SARNLAT
+996 SGRNLLT
-1003 FTSWKGWDPE
+1003 FTDWIGWDPE
-1013 SDITQRGWG
+1013 SDITQRGWQ

>member
-1 MKYANLIL
+1 MKYAKLTL
-9 PSHKLCFVV
+9 PTRKLCFVM
-18 ALAAGMIAVPMPTMA
+18 ALAAGMVAFPLPTMA
-33 EQAVQNI
+33 EQAVQDV

-50 TDKNGDAVIGATVKV
+50 TDKNGEGVIGATVKV
-65 KNAQTGTV
+65 KDAATGTV
-73 TDFNGNFSLS
+73 TDFDGNFTLN
-83 VQKAGTLVVSYI
+83 VNGAGTLVVSYI
-95 GYLAKEVAFNPGQT
+95 GYLTKEVPFTVGQT

-143 INKDRL
+143 INKE
-149 SKLPVTNVLQAVQGA
+149 
-164 AAGVINKDRLSKLP
+164 RLSKLP

-195 SQGSSIPGDAP
+195 TQGSSIPGDAP

-225 VDGIPISKSGGSLN
+225 VDGVPISKSGGSLN
-239 DINPSDIESMEILK
+239 DINPGDIESMEILK

-288 YIGIEDFAHKMDFCN
+288 YLGIEDFAHKMDFCN
-303 GSQITQR
+303 GAQITQR

-367 EKIKYFISGDYMSQK
+367 DNIKYFISGDYMSQK

-589 TQTAKSYTDLYTT
+589 TQTARSYTDLYTT

>member
-1 MKYANLIL
+1 MKYVHLTL
-9 PSHKLCFVV
+9 PSMKLCFAM
-18 ALAAGMIAVPMPTMA
+18 ALAGGIMAFPLPTMA
-33 EQAVQNI
+33 EQAVQNV

-50 TDKNGDAVIGATVKV
+50 TDKNGDGVIGATVKV
-65 KNAQTGTV
+65 KDAQAGTV
-73 TDFNGNFSLS
+73 TDYNGNFSLN

-95 GYLAKEVAFNPGQT
+95 GYLTKEIAFTPGQT
-109 LNISIEEDATALDE
+109 LNITIEEDATALDE

-143 INKDRL
+143 
-149 SKLPVTNVLQAVQGA
+149 
-164 AAGVINKDRLSKLP
+164 INKDRLSKLP

-239 DINPSDIESMEILK
+239 DINPGDIESMEILK

-274 KHGKDGKPSVSYNG
+274 KHGKEGKPSVSYNG
-288 YIGIEDFAHKMDFCN
+288 YVGFETFAHKMDFCD
-303 GSQITQR
+303 GQQITQR

-325 DFVKNQNEAEAQAA
+325 DFVKNQNEADAQAA

-351 QTGIIQDHN
+351 QTGIIHDHN

-382 GVLKGFNYKRYSLR
+382 GVLKGFNYKRYSMR

-426 FLMAEAMS
+426 FMMAEAMS

-439 YEDNGSYCIYPMYTE
+439 YEDDGSYCIYPMYTE

-462 DVNQDHERR
+462 DINQDHERR
-471 QWNINLNGY
+471 QWNINLNAY
-480 ADINFGNIW
+480 AELNFGNIW
-489 KPLDGL
+489 KPLTGL
-495 RYKFNFGY
+495 TYKFNFGY
-503 SFVPRRENYYNGAE
+503 SFVPKRENYYNGAE
-517 QNDLN
+517 QNDPN

-527 FNAETQSY
+527 FNAETQSR
-535 TAENILT
+535 TVENILT
-542 YAKDFGKHHFDLTA
+542 YAKDIQKHHFDITL

-568 TAAASK
+568 TATGAK

-589 TQTAKSYTDLYTT
+589 TQTAKSYTDLYKT

-625 DGSSVFGEDNK
+625 DGSSVFGADNK

-656 KTQGWLNNLKLRLS
+656 KADWLNNLKLRLS

-688 SNAAITMDGQS
+688 SNAALTMDGQS

-721 FNIGIDFGLLNN
+721 FNIGIDFGFLNN

-757 ISGYSNVYM
+757 VSGYSNVYM

-773 KGLEVTINSKNI
+773 KGLEITINSKNI

-833 MVGIWQKDEIE
+833 MVGIWQKDEID
-844 RGDHLKW
+844 RGDHLNW

-912 KRNNSLLAMASDEM
+912 KRNNSLLGTASDEM
-926 GRRNSTTEIGYW
+926 GRRNSTTEVGYW

-945 EYRSLSKTS
+945 EFRSLSKTS

-969 IKDITLSYQFP
+969 IKDVTLSYQFP
-980 AQITNALRIS
+980 TQITNALRIS

-1013 SDITQRGWG
+1013 ADITQRGWG

>member
-1 MKYANLIL
+1 MKYAKLTL
-9 PSHKLCFVV
+9 PSKKLCFVM
-18 ALAAGMIAVPMPTMA
+18 ALAAGMVAFPLPTMA
-33 EQAVQNI
+33 EQAVQNV

-65 KNAQTGTV
+65 KDAQTGTV

-83 VQKAGTLVVSYI
+83 VQKAGSIVVSYI
-95 GYLAKEVAFNPGQT
+95 GYLTKEVAFTPGQS
-109 LNISIEEDATALDE
+109 LNITIEEDATALDE

-143 INKDRL
+143 
-149 SKLPVTNVLQAVQGA
+149 
-164 AAGVINKDRLSKLP
+164 INKDRLSKLP

-239 DINPSDIESMEILK
+239 DINPADIESMEILK

-288 YIGIEDFAHKMDFCN
+288 YIGFENFAKKMDFCN
-303 GSQITQR
+303 GAQITQR

-325 DFVKNQNEAEAQAA
+325 DYVKNQNEADAQAA
-339 GRETDWL
+339 GKETDWL

-367 EKIKYFISGDYMSQK
+367 DKIKYFISGDYMSQK

-439 YEDNGSYCIYPMYTE
+439 YEDDGSYCIYPMYTE

-471 QWNINLNGY
+471 QWNINLNAY

-489 KPLDGL
+489 KPLEGL
-495 RYKFNFGY
+495 SYKFNFGY
-503 SFVPRRENYYNGAE
+503 SFVPKRENYYNGAE
-517 QNDLN
+517 QNDQN

-527 FNAETQSY
+527 FNAETQSR
-535 TAENILT
+535 TVENILT
-542 YAKDFGKHHFDLTA
+542 YAKDIKKHHFDITL

-568 TAAASK
+568 TATGAK

-584 LGGGG
+584 LGGGA
-589 TQTAKSYTDLYTT
+589 TQTAKSYTDLYKT

-625 DGSSVFGEDNK
+625 DGSSVFGSDNK
-636 YGTFPSVA
+636 YGTFPSIA

-656 KTQGWLNNLKLRLS
+656 KVDWLNNLKLRLS

-688 SNAAITMDGQS
+688 SNAALTMDGQS

-721 FNIGIDFGLLNN
+721 FNIGIDFGILNN

-742 TSTTT
+742 TSKTT

-766 NMGKTAN
+766 NMGETAN
-773 KGLEVTINSKNI
+773 KGLEITINSKNI

-794 NLVWSWNKNE
+794 SLVWSWNKNE

-811 EKSDIGNRW
+811 KQDDLGNRW
-820 FIGEPISVIYDYE
+820 FIGEPISVIYDYVME
-833 MVGIWQKDEIE
+833 GIWQKDEIE
-844 RGDHLKW
+844 RGDHLNH

-861 LRDVNGDGKID
+861 LADLNGDGKIT
-872 PNDDKTIQGQTT
+872 PEGDKKIQGQTT
-884 PKWIGGLTNTFTY
+884 PKWIGGMTNTFTY

-938 TESNPSN
+938 TESNPTN

-954 NRWGYGFPCDASFTR
+954 NRWGYGFPRSAAFTR

-980 AQITNALRIS
+980 AQICNMLHLN

-996 SARNLAT
+996 SGRNLFT
-1003 FTSWKGWDPE
+1003 FTDWKGWDPE

-1022 GYENNYPMTKSYVF
+1022 GYENNYPMTKSMVF

>member
-1 MKYANLIL
+1 MKYANLTL
-9 PSHKLCFVV
+9 PSKKLCFVM
-18 ALAAGMIAVPMPTMA
+18 ALAAGMMSFPMSTKA
-33 EQAVQNI
+33 EQAVQNV

-65 KNAQTGTV
+65 KDAQTGTV
-73 TDFNGNFSLS
+73 TNFDGEFSLN
-83 VQKAGTLVVSYI
+83 VQKSGTLVISYI
-95 GYLAKEVAFNPGQT
+95 GYLTKEVPFTVGQT
-109 LNISIEEDATALDE
+109 LSITIEEDATALDE

-164 AAGVINKDRLSKLP
+164 AAGV
-178 VTNVLQAVQ
+178 
-187 GAAAGVTI
+187 TI
-195 SQGSSIPGDAP
+195 TQGSSIPGDAP

-239 DINPSDIESMEILK
+239 DINPGDIESMEILK

-274 KHGKDGKPSVSYNG
+274 KHGKDGKPSVSYNAYVG
-288 YIGIEDFAHKMDFCN
+288 FEDFAKKLDYCN
-303 GSQITQR
+303 GPQITQR
-310 YKDYVAQNPGETMYN
+310 YKDYVAQNPGETIYN
-325 DFVKNQNEAEAQAA
+325 DYVKNANEAEAQAA
-339 GRETDWL
+339 GKETDWL
-346 YDMVS
+346 YDMIS

-439 YEDNGSYCIYPMYTE
+439 YDENGNYEQYPMYSET
-454 SLFFNPMR
+454 LFFNPMQYI
-462 DVNQDHERR
+462 NQDHERR
-471 QWNINLNGY
+471 QWNINLNAY
-480 ADINFGNIW
+480 ADLNFGNIW

-503 SFVPRRENYYNGAE
+503 SFVPARESYYNGE
-517 QNDLN
+517 SEFNYSG

-527 FNAETQSY
+527 WNAETQSR
-535 TAENILT
+535 TVENILT
-542 YAKDFGKHHFDLTA
+542 YAKDIQKHHFDITL
-556 LYASSRKKYHDN
+556 LYASSRKKYHSSSA
-568 TAAASK
+568 TGSK
-574 FINDELLWHN
+574 FINDELGWHN
-584 LGGGG
+584 LGGGS
-589 TQTAKSYTDLYTT
+589 TQTSGSYSDLYTT

-625 DGSSVFGEDNK
+625 DGSSVFGSDNK

-656 KTQGWLNNLKLRLS
+656 STQSWLNNLKLRLS

-688 SNAAITMDGQS
+688 SNNAITMDGAS

-742 TSTTT
+742 TSETS

-773 KGLEVTINSKNI
+773 KGLEITINSKNI

-811 EKSDIGNRW
+811 KQDDLGNRW
-820 FIGEPISVIYDYE
+820 FIGEPISVIYDYVME
-833 MVGIWQKDEIE
+833 GIWQEDEIAA
-844 RGDHLKW
+844 GKHLQQ
-851 DPQAQPGDVK
+851 DPQAQAGDVK
-861 LRDVNGDGKID
+861 LKDLDGDGKIT
-872 PNDDKTIQGQTT
+872 PEGDKKIQGQTT
-884 PKWIGGLTNTFTY
+884 PKWTAGLTNTFSY
-897 KNLSLSIFIQTVQGL
+897 KGLTLSIFIQTAQGH
-912 KRNNSLLAMASDEM
+912 KRNNSLLAMAADEQ
-926 GRRNSTTEIGYW
+926 GRRNSTTEVGYW
-938 TESNPSN
+938 TPENKSN

-954 NRWGYGFPCDASFTR
+954 NRWGYGFPCDASYTR
-969 IKDITLSYQFP
+969 IKDVTLSYAFP
-980 AQITNALRIS
+980 QQVLNVLHLS
-990 ALTVYA
+990 NLTAYV
-996 SARNLAT
+996 SGRNLYT

-1013 SDITQRGWG
+1013 SDITQRGWRD
-1022 GYENNYPMTKSYVF
+1022 YENNYPMTKSFVF